1 MKPTHDNKGRSSENR
16 YRIKVLRIETQNV
29 GGFVET
35 TGTIVGEH
43 WAGVTELSERMRTQY
58 QTISVLATHAITVGG
73 KTDVRESDFILF
85 NDRPFEIQTIKDMV
99 DNGRYKL
106 IITQEVRPGQEREA

>member
-1 MKPTHDNKGRSSENR
+1 MNRARNDSGRSTENR
-16 YRIKVLRIETQNV
+16 YRIKVLRIETRNV

-35 TGTIVGEH
+35 TGTVIGEH
-43 WAGVTELSERMRTQY
+43 WAGVTELSETLRTQY
-58 QTISVLATHAITVGG
+58 KTISVLATHAIVVGW
-73 KTDVRESDFILF
+73 KTDVKESDFILF
-85 NDRPFEIQTIKDMV
+85 NDRPFEIQTIKEMV